1 MKSYQMLGF
10 LISIST
16 VMFFMGVFFK
26 LQKNIAQYDKGEIN
40 KEELNLNK
48 KGFIKS
54 SVFSALLVAVGG
66 TLVLI
71 GI

>member
-16 VMFFMGVFFK
+16 IMFFMGVFLK